1 MCRTGLFQTPVSKPS
16 PTTPKSKLGSSASLK
31 SDADSPS
38 PNPRFSIDRASPKTV
53 TSRPVSR
60 SSSRVSTP
68 DKSQPRINKPSEL
81 QSQLQAAQD
90 DLKRAKEKLIL
101 SEKEKIQAINDLKD
115 AKKLADEANQK
126 LQQALVAQKQAE
138 ESSEIDKFR
147 ALELEQTEIETAQNK
162 EEWKKDLE
170 ELQRVKQELAMVN
183 ETKNQALA
191 HADDATRIAE
201 IHAEKAEFL
210 SAELARLKCSD
221 EPKAKKEFSE
231 ERAFVELRFE
241 LGLLKEELKKSKSLE
256 QELLEK
262 EESYE
267 KNVVGLKM
275 ELESVREELD
285 KAKVCEQGVVEK
297 EKPYERIV
305 AELASREQDL
315 TKAKICVKDLIEKEK
330 FYEKTIKELKSN
342 LESLQQDHDKA
353 KASEQDLVDREKSH
367 RDITSGLKLEIDSLR
382 KELEK
387 AEGSEKKLL
396 ETVMGLNSETNLL
409 NQELKKVKSMEE
421 EMIEREKSS
430 KKIVS
435 DLESELRSLKQELQV
450 AKTCEEK
457 LTGMESSFELMNVE
471 LEASKMAEFY
481 ALNSL
486 GEWKR
491 RAEELECKVE
501 ETTRLEGSA
510 SHSLEFVTNQLQEAE
525 CEAVSLKEKVVV
537 LEISLV
543 KGKEDLEESKSCL
556 RKAKEEAEEAAKVIE
571 SLTSKLENVKEEKA
585 QAQAQAQA
593 QVQDLLD
600 ENNDRINELETLK
613 EEVEKNKMA
622 MESLTSAL
630 HEVSS
635 EAREAKE
642 RLLLSQDER
651 LNFESMLEDSKREI
665 DRLTN
670 TVEQSKIE
678 YDTQMED
685 LKVDLKASKD
695 KYESMLDEA
704 KQECDHLSEILGKS
718 KLENEIE
725 KTEWE
730 AKELKLMDDL
740 KRSEENKSSMEKE
753 MIRLMHFLRE
763 AEEKACS
770 FQKERSQLKLESN
783 CLDEALE
790 EVKTSCLKLKE
801 DFRVKENELE
811 STMKENEKLR
821 AREESNVRRIDELTK
836 LLKEAKAHHQSIEN
850 GELSDIDKEYDLLPK
865 VVDYSEENEV
875 LGAEKEFV
883 TGMSNGVSR
892 ETFQTGVVHP
902 EEVNRK
908 PIAPESKEK
917 VKDEGLES
925 ESKMWESYKIDGEFS
940 TEMETEQGSLDDEVE
955 SKADNGE
962 SLDHNGNPSENGSN
976 PDSKPQKKKKPLYRK
991 FGNLLK
997 KGISSPK

>member
-1 MCRTGLFQTPVSKPS
+1 MSSKTRTGLFQTPVSKPS

-90 DLKRAKEKLIL
+90 DLKKAKEKLIL

-115 AKKLADEANQK
+115 AKKLADEANEK
-126 LQQALVAQKQAE
+126 LQRALVAQKQAE

-147 ALELEQTEIETAQNK
+147 ALELEQAGIETAQNN
-162 EEWKKDLE
+162 EEWKKHLE
-170 ELQRVKQELAMVN
+170 ELKRVKQELAMVN

-221 EPKAKKEFSE
+221 QPKAEGKEFSE
-231 ERAFVELRFE
+231 ERVVVELRCE

-262 EESYE
+262 EESHE
-267 KNVVGLKM
+267 KNMVGLKM
-275 ELESVREELD
+275 ELESLREELD
-285 KAKVCEQGVVEK
+285 KAKACEQGVVE
-297 EKPYERIV
+297 EPYERIV

-315 TKAKICVKDLIEKEK
+315 KKAKICEEDLIEKQK
-330 FYEKTIKELKSN
+330 FYEKTTDQLKSN
-342 LESLQQDHDKA
+342 LDFLQQDLEKA
-353 KASEQDLVDREKSH
+353 KTSEQYLVDREKSH
-367 RDITSGLKLEIDSLR
+367 DDIVCGLKLEIDSLR

-387 AEGSEKKLL
+387 AERSEQKLS

-409 NQELKKVKSMEE
+409 KQELEKVKSMEE
-421 EMIEREKSS
+421 EMIEREKSN

-435 DLESELRSLKQELQV
+435 DLESELHSLKPELQV
-450 AKTCEEK
+450 AKICKEK
-457 LTGMESSFELMNVE
+457 LTETESSYELMNVE
-471 LEASKMAEFY
+471 LEAAKMAEFY

-491 RAEELECKVE
+491 KAEELECKVE
-501 ETTRLEGSA
+501 ETTRLERSA
-510 SHSLEFVTNQLQEAE
+510 SHSLESVKNQLQEAE
-525 CEAVSLKEKVVV
+525 CEVVCLKEKVAL

-543 KGKEDLEESKSCL
+543 KGEEDLEESKSCV
-556 RKAKEEAEEAAKVIE
+556 RKANEEAEEAAKVIE
-571 SLTSKLENVKEEKA
+571 SLTSELENVKEEKA
-585 QAQAQAQA
+585 QAQAQ
-593 QVQDLLD
+593 VRDLLE
-600 ENNDRINELETLK
+600 ENNNRINELETLK
-613 EEVEKNKMA
+613 EEEEKNRMA
-622 MESLTSAL
+622 MESLTCAL
-630 HEVSS
+630 HEVSA

-642 RLLLSQDER
+642 RLLISQDEH
-651 LNFESMLEDSKREI
+651 LNFEAMLEDSKREI

-670 TVEQSKIE
+670 TVGQSKID

-695 KYESMLDEA
+695 KYESMLDAA
-704 KQECDHLSEILGKS
+704 KQECDHLTEILGKS
-718 KLENEIE
+718 EVEIE
-725 KTEWE
+725 IKKAEWE

-740 KRSEENKSSMEKE
+740 KKSEENKSYMEKE
-753 MIRLMHFLRE
+753 MIRLMQLLRE
-763 AEEKACS
+763 AEEKASS
-770 FQKERSQLKLESN
+770 FQKERSQLKLEAS
-783 CLDEALE
+783 CLNEALE

-801 DFRVKENELE
+801 DFRGKESELE
-811 STMKENEKLR
+811 RTMKENEQLR
-821 AREESNVRRIDELTK
+821 AQEKSNVWRIDELTK
-836 LLKEAKAHHQSIEN
+836 LLEEAKAHHPSTEN
-850 GELSDIDKEYDLLPK
+850 GELSDIDKDYDLLPK
-865 VVDYSEENEV
+865 VVNYSEENGV

-892 ETFQTGVVHP
+892 ETFQTGAVHP
-902 EEVNRK
+902 EEVDRK
-908 PIAPESKEK
+908 PTVPENKEK
-917 VKDEGLES
+917 LKDEGLES
-925 ESKMWESYKIDGEFS
+925 EAKMWESYKVDREFS

-962 SLDHNGNPSENGSN
+962 SLDHNGNPSENGLN
-976 PDSKPQKKKKPLYRK
+976 PDSKPQKKKKALYRK